1 MRVVFGRFRIIHSGH
16 INLFNQADQVYMSSA
31 SSETDSVEV
40 ARQLGYEASYVSDI
54 NTLLRSFPE
63 SEPIELVA
71 GADNVSMRRLEQYYP
86 NLTVVLIDRPEGAA
100 SSTLCRNLIDTSDA
114 VAELALVELGLAVS
128 EEHASLMVYQ
138 RSLELANQ

>member
-1 MRVVFGRFRIIHSGH
+1 MRIVFGRFRIIHSGH
-16 INLFNQADQVYMSSA
+16 INLFNQADQVYMSAA

-63 SEPIELVA
+63 SQPIELVA

-100 SSTLCRNLIDTSDA
+100 SSTLCRSVIDA
-114 VAELALVELGLAVS
+114 AEQDLVELGLAVS

-138 RSLELANQ
+138 RNLELANQGN